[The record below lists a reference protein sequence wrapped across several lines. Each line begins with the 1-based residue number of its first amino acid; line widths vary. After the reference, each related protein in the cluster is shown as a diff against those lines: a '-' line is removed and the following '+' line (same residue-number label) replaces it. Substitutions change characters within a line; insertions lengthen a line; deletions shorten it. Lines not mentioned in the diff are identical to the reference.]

1 MPTEKILI
9 SDRLRL
15 DIIERRKNIGISS
28 YELSEKIGNG
38 HSKFW
43 LQNIESGKTKK
54 IAKDDLV
61 KIYMILTGSDEPED
75 AISCLERILNQN
87 IGNNIR
93 PWYELIDISNE
104 FSEIYEEDDLM
115 DTLDQLLDD
124 QLIPKIRDAIFGM
137 STNQKQAALT
147 ALQHLYYSLY
157 KNQDLAFAL
166 IGIPVYGIKN
176 FDETEY
182 ITALNDLLWLYS
194 KFNDLAIKNDSIHR
208 IHELQKN
215 DEYLQSL
222 FYEWIHE
229 ALDNFSKIISDLY
242 DEIHKKSPNIY
253 LFMQNFIKDV
263 SFMIERGQ
271 PNVLKHYLK
280 SWQIST
286 GKDFVIHIEDCIKWF
301 IGFQNRYDLPFIY
314 NVVDKN
320 KLNEIYDYLNK
331 YGNIKPIL

>member
-9 SDRLRL
+9 SNRLRL
-15 DIIERRKNIGISS
+15 DIMERRKNIGISS

-61 KIYMILTGSDEPED
+61 KIYMILTGSDEPEA

-124 QLIPKIRDAIFGM
+124 QLVPKIRDVIFGM

-166 IGIPVYGIKN
+166 IGIPVYGTEN
-176 FDETEY
+176 FDETEH
-182 ITALNDLLWLYS
+182 ITALNDLLGVYS
-194 KFNDLAIKNDSIHR
+194 KFNDLAIKNDSIRR
-208 IHELQKN
+208 IHELQKT

-331 YGNIKPIL
+331 YGNIKPIF